1 MTIHLSLW
9 RKLMARQR
17 TDTAYN
23 VTWLVRRLFRAMA
36 ARADEYL
43 VDAEL
48 SAADRAIME
57 FLYPRRALSVPGIA
71 RLYNVSRQHVQVTVN
86 ALIAKELLHSVV
98 NPRHKRSRL
107 IKLSD
112 TGRDCFDEIRRHE
125 VTVIEQVFDGI
136 SDNDL
141 DTTQET
147 LKTLLR
153 KFE

>member
-1 MTIHLSLW
+1 
-9 RKLMARQR
+9 MARQR

-23 VTWLVRRLFRAMA
+23 VTWLIRRLFRAMA

-86 ALIAKELLHSVV
+86 ALIAKELLQSVI

-112 TGRDCFDEIRRHE
+112 KGRDCFDEVRRHE
-125 VTVIEQVFDGI
+125 VAVIEQVFDGI